1 MVNKYRILLI
11 LIIVIICSGKAL
23 AGNCLDNSKKIA
35 VYLPNT
41 GNISFDPMCNA
52 MFFEYNLSYVTD
64 ANINSLKKANY
75 SLLLVPSAT
84 MSNFTATRIN
94 DYLSSGGHVWFFL
107 YPENNDVSILKAGPS
122 NNVTF
127 DGSELYLVNNSD
139 SLTYGL
145 PSQIYPANTGGV
157 TIQSR
162 VFNVSGKA
170 SGMNFETLISENKN
184 NASTLVKFWNSTSG
198 GKAIYST
205 YYELMSGGQASF
217 FSPDQS
223 TTLFD
228 NCKSW
233 LLDLDSNKNHVSITY
248 PGSDKQFTFTIDDVC
263 CSSSDVNSV
272 NAFFNMEKSNNVN
285 PSNVNTFFVIPNNG
299 GTTSSTQGNTTLE
312 GINYFASNGD
322 THTLHPHFLS
332 GGNDADWITP
342 DQTVSQEMANIT
354 SVENI
359 MNNVASVSNYGF
371 TSFRFPMTSGC
382 LNAQEAVI
390 NSGFNIDSS
399 HGLAT
404 TLGNIGDIDSNTIF
418 LPKQILLNNCK
429 TNEIEIEVPS
439 VYDIDEN
446 SSSDFANDNEYYID
460 YFSRMN
466 FPSNYLVGGHY
477 QGIMTNESLMN
488 GTSTIL
494 KFVNGKSCHV
504 SYSTLNQIASYTKA
518 IREMSISVTD
528 ISDDVTVNV
537 KAPIAA
543 TNFTIKTSMNDPIA
557 QVDGKSIPSSQI
569 IKDGDNVDF
578 YIITNLSAGSHTINL
593 TSHRE
598 VGNNN
603 AINSSTDNTS
613 STANVTQTETNTSN
627 IDQSNG
633 NTPANTE
640 HTPAQTATT
649 TPTTA
654 SKKSPGFEII
664 GDITAMLGAVYLYR
678 KR

>member
-1 MVNKYRILLI
+1 
-11 LIIVIICSGKAL
+11 
-23 AGNCLDNSKKIA
+23 
-35 VYLPNT
+35 
-41 GNISFDPMCNA
+41 
-52 MFFEYNLSYVTD
+52 
-64 ANINSLKKANY
+64 
-75 SLLLVPSAT
+75 
-84 MSNFTATRIN
+84 
-94 DYLSSGGHVWFFL
+94 
-107 YPENNDVSILKAGPS
+107 
-122 NNVTF
+122 
-127 DGSELYLVNNSD
+127 
-139 SLTYGL
+139 
-145 PSQIYPANTGGV
+145 
-157 TIQSR
+157 
-162 VFNVSGKA
+162 
-170 SGMNFETLISENKN
+170 
-184 NASTLVKFWNSTSG
+184 
-198 GKAIYST
+198 
-205 YYELMSGGQASF
+205 
-217 FSPDQS
+217 
-223 TTLFD
+223 
-228 NCKSW
+228 
-233 LLDLDSNKNHVSITY
+233 
-248 PGSDKQFTFTIDDVC
+248 
-263 CSSSDVNSV
+263 
-272 NAFFNMEKSNNVN
+272 
-285 PSNVNTFFVIPNNG
+285 
-299 GTTSSTQGNTTLE
+299 
-312 GINYFASNGD
+312 
-322 THTLHPHFLS
+322 
-332 GGNDADWITP
+332 
-342 DQTVSQEMANIT
+342 
-354 SVENI
+354 
-359 MNNVASVSNYGF
+359 
-371 TSFRFPMTSGC
+371 MTSGC

-390 NSGFNIDSS
+390 NSGFKIDSS

-446 SSSDFANDNEYYID
+446 SGSDFANDNEYYID

-518 IREMSISVTD
+518 IREMSISATD
-528 ISDDVTVNV
+528 ISDDVIVNV
-537 KAPIAA
+537 KAPIPA
-543 TNFTIKTSMNDPIA
+543 TNFTIKTSMDDPIA

-633 NTPANTE
+633 NTPTNTE
-640 HTPAQTATT
+640 HTPAKTATT

-664 GDITAMLGAVYLYR
+664 GDITAMLGVVYLYR

>member
-1 MVNKYRILLI
+1 MGNKYKIYLI
-11 LIIVIICSGKAL
+11 LIILIICSGNAL
-23 AGNCLDNSKKIA
+23 AGNCLDNSKRIA

-41 GNISFDPMCNA
+41 GNVAFDPMCNA

-64 ANINSLKKANY
+64 ANINSLTNANY
-75 SLLLVPSAT
+75 SLLLVPSAA
-84 MSNFTATRIN
+84 MSNSMATKIN
-94 DYLSSGGHVWFFL
+94 DYLSSGGHVWFFSD
-107 YPENNDVSILKAGPS
+107 PANNEISILNAGSS

-127 DGSELYLVNNSD
+127 DGNELYRVNNSD

-145 PSQIYPANTGGV
+145 PSQIYPANAGSV
-157 TIQSR
+157 SIQSR
-162 VFNVSGKA
+162 VFPESGKDA
-170 SGMNFETLISENKN
+170 GMNFETLISENKIG
-184 NASTLVKFWNSTSG
+184 ASTLVKFWNSTSR

-233 LLDLDSNKNHVSITY
+233 LLDLDTNKNQVSITY

-272 NAFFNMEKSNNVN
+272 NAFFNMEKSNKVN

-299 GTTSSTQGNTTLE
+299 GTTSNTQGNTTLA
-312 GINYFASNGD
+312 GINYFAANGD

-342 DQTVSQEMANIT
+342 DQIVSQEMANIT
-354 SVENI
+354 SVENV
-359 MNNVASVSNYGF
+359 MNNAARVSNYGF
-371 TSFRFPMTSGC
+371 TSFRFPMTTGC

-390 NSGFNIDSS
+390 NSGFTVDSS
-399 HGLAT
+399 HGLAA
-404 TLGNIGDIDSNTIF
+404 TLGNIGDLDSNTIF
-418 LPKQILLNNCK
+418 LPKQILMNNCK

-439 VYDIDEN
+439 VYDIGEN
-446 SSSDFANDNEYYID
+446 SGSDFANDNEYCID

-477 QGIMTNESLMN
+477 QGIMTNKSLMN
-488 GTSTIL
+488 GASTIL
-494 KFVNGKSCHV
+494 EFVNGESYHV

-518 IREMSISVTD
+518 IRAMSISATNTAN
-528 ISDDVTVNV
+528 DVTVNV
-537 KAPIAA
+537 KAPIAV
-543 TNFTIKTSMNDPIA
+543 TNFTLKTSMNDPIA

-578 YIITNLSAGSHTINL
+578 YIITNLSAGSHMINL
-593 TSHRE
+593 TSHSK
-598 VGNNN
+598 VGNSN

-613 STANVTQTETNTSN
+613 ATANLTQPETRISN
-627 IDQSNG
+627 
-633 NTPANTE
+633 
-640 HTPAQTATT
+640 
-649 TPTTA
+649 
-654 SKKSPGFEII
+654 
-664 GDITAMLGAVYLYR
+664 
-678 KR
+678 